1 MRNLKISSSVL
12 RDSHEMQREADTLHS
27 YRHLTKLKF
36 WGFRRNIFDIKE
48 IIFSFNFLYIMKYLL
63 VQKSMNF
70 FFRKKYERASKNY
83 VTILVTLK
91 LQ

>member
-1 MRNLKISSSVL
+1 
-12 RDSHEMQREADTLHS
+12 
-27 YRHLTKLKF
+27 
-36 WGFRRNIFDIKE
+36 
-48 IIFSFNFLYIMKYLL
+48 MKYLL